1 MKPFRLWSSERERRL
16 KRFRIAAKQ
25 RAEARGLAM
34 CYTFAM
40 HVTVSKVFVLAAV
53 LCFVLAVFHVA
64 PEGAP
69 MIPAGLAFFAASFL
83 VP

>member
-1 MKPFRLWSSERERRL
+1 
-16 KRFRIAAKQ
+16 
-25 RAEARGLAM
+25 M